1 MRKRLEEIAQAR
13 EKRNLRLD
21 ASTDRL
27 QEEYQKINVDF
38 NKIRLGPTTL
48 EDATL
53 DIGSFKKISKNLGS
67 KEEVLKAI
75 HRGDLE
81 KLRQISNFFYDCS
94 GIYSRMLRYMAFMY
108 RYDWYV
114 TPYVEDK
121 EGANNDKLLSTFTKV
136 LRTLDKFGVKKKL
149 GEIAFQ
155 VLLNGAY
162 YGYKVENAD
171 FVTLQELP
179 PRYCRSRWYVGEH
192 PVVEFNM
199 RFFDDYFRDAAMRQK
214 VLKLFPAE
222 FAVGYKL
229 FKQNK
234 LPPQFQ
240 GDGTGWYMLDHNKT
254 VRFTANN
261 KEYPMFISAI
271 PHIIDLDEAQD
282 LDRKRAIQRLAKII
296 VQQLPIDKN
305 GDLIFDPD
313 EARDLHRNVKDML
326 AQVLGVDVVTSYAD
340 ISVETLTETNAASA
354 QADDLERVERQ
365 VFNESGMS
373 QQLFNSDNSIAL
385 EKSLI
390 NDGAALYNLLLQF
403 QSFLNQIIDR
413 FNKTKLYFDVQLLT
427 TTQYNYMELS
437 KFYKEQM
444 QLGYSKMLSQVAL
457 GHSQSSILAT
467 AYFENEILDLVN
479 VFIPPLMSSTMNGDI
494 LNRNKAGAGGDP
506 NGKGGSGSENGGGRP
521 TNQQAGKPTTEKTIK
536 NQESKGNG

>member
-1 MRKRLEEIAQAR
+1 M
-13 EKRNLRLD
+13 
-21 ASTDRL
+21 
-27 QEEYQKINVDF
+27 
-38 NKIRLGPTTL
+38 
-48 EDATL
+48 
-53 DIGSFKKISKNLGS
+53 
-67 KEEVLKAI
+67 
-75 HRGDLE
+75 
-81 KLRQISNFFYDCS
+81 RQISNFFYNCS

-114 TPYVEDK
+114 TPYVDDK
-121 EGANNDKLLSTFTKV
+121 QSNKDKILNTFTKV
-136 LRTLDKFGVKKKL
+136 LRTLDKFGVKRKL

-155 VLLNGAY
+155 VLLNGVY

-179 PRYCRSRWYVGEH
+179 PRYCRSRWNVGEH

-214 VLKLFPAE
+214 ILKLFPAE

-229 FKQNK
+229 YKQNK
-234 LPPQFQ
+234 LPPMFQ
-240 GDGTGWYMLDHNKT
+240 GDGTGWYMLDHTKT
-254 VRFTANN
+254 VKFTANN

-296 VQQLPIDKN
+296 VQQLPLDKN
-305 GDLIFDPD
+305 GDLVFDPD
-313 EARDLHRNVKDML
+313 EANDLHRNVKDML
-326 AQVLGVDVVTSYAD
+326 GNVLGVDVVTSYAD

-354 QADDLERVERQ
+354 QSDDLERVERQ

-403 QSFLNQIIDR
+403 QTFLNQIIDK
-413 FNKTKLYFDVQLLT
+413 FNKITHQKP
-427 TTQYNYMELS
+427 
-437 KFYKEQM
+437 
-444 QLGYSKMLSQVAL
+444 MLSLPDVFNEEEIENFVKLVESTKFNLPKAL
-457 GHSQSSILAT
+457 Q
-467 AYFENEILDLVN
+467 D
-479 VFIPPLMSSTMNGDI
+479 
-494 LNRNKAGAGGDP
+494 
-506 NGKGGSGSENGGGRP
+506 
-521 TNQQAGKPTTEKTIK
+521 
-536 NQESKGNG
+536 

>member
-1 MRKRLEEIAQAR
+1 MRKRLEEITQAR
-13 EKRNLRLD
+13 ERRNLRIS

-27 QEEYQKINVDF
+27 QEEYQNINANF
-38 NKIRLGPTTL
+38 NKIRLGPTVL
-48 EDATL
+48 EDAVL
-53 DIGSFKKISKNLGS
+53 DIGSFKRLDKVLGT
-67 KEEVLKAI
+67 KDEVLKAI

-81 KLRQISNFFYDCS
+81 RMRQISNFFYNCS

-114 TPYVEDK
+114 TPYVDDK
-121 EGANNDKLLSTFTKV
+121 QSNKDKILNTFTKV
-136 LRTLDKFGVKKKL
+136 LRTLDKFGVKRKL

-155 VLLNGAY
+155 VLLNGVY

-179 PRYCRSRWYVGEH
+179 PKYCRSRWNVGEH
-192 PVVEFNM
+192 PVVEFKM
-199 RFFDDYFRDAAMRQK
+199 RVFDDYFRDAAMRQK
-214 VLKLFPAE
+214 ILKLFPAE

-229 FKQNK
+229 YKQNK
-234 LPPQFQ
+234 LPPMFQ
-240 GDGTGWYMLDHNKT
+240 GDGTGWYMLDHTKT
-254 VRFTANN
+254 VKFTANN

-296 VQQLPIDKN
+296 VQQLPLDKN
-305 GDLIFDPD
+305 GDLVFDPD
-313 EARDLHRNVKDML
+313 EANDLHRNVKDML
-326 AQVLGVDVVTSYAD
+326 GNVLGVDVVTSYAD

-354 QADDLERVERQ
+354 QSDDLERVERQ

-403 QSFLNQIIDR
+403 QTFLNQIIDK
-413 FNKTKLYFDVQLLT
+413 FNKNKLYFDAQLLT
-427 TTQYNYMELS
+427 TTQYNYMELA

-444 QLGYSKMLSQVAL
+444 QLGYSKMLSQIAL

-467 AYFENEILDLVN
+467 AYFENDILDLVN
-479 VFIPPLMSSTMNGDI
+479 VFIPPLMSSTMNADV
-494 LNRNKAGAGGDP
+494 LNRKQLGGG
-506 NGKGGSGSENGGGRP
+506 NGESKEGGGGRP
-521 TNQQAGKPTTEKTIK
+521 TNQETGKPTSEKTIK